1 MAKGIESLRVFS
13 HVLLH
18 SERAVSGTC
27 VANKPVSQSSGS
39 RSVGDGGG
47 EDLGFPSDLQPPP
60 PGALLTWLL
69 KERGSVSSV
78 LDPELSGQQGCA
90 PSAGP
95 HLALSAP
102 DPAATRG
109 TCRPYKRRG
118 EAVVGSG
125 AASPRSPARRGEA
138 ELFKGLPEAERGNWH
153 SIGPEHPG
161 TLALPAPSFSS

>member
-1 MAKGIESLRVFS
+1 MSCFIQ
-13 HVLLH
+13 
-18 SERAVSGTC
+18 SEQFLGLVWPTNLFPKAPEAGALEMGAARI
-27 VANKPVSQSSGS
+27 SGS
-39 RSVGDGGG
+39 
-47 EDLGFPSDLQPPP
+47 LAICNPPS

-90 PSAGP
+90 PSAAP

-109 TCRPYKRRG
+109 TCRPYRRRG

-161 TLALPAPSFSS
+161 TLALPAPSCSS